1 MQTNSLQ
8 KQLALSGLLM
18 GIVALVLQFYFMLN
32 NRTASIPETIIRF
45 FSFFT
50 ILTNCLVAVAFASI
64 AAGSK
69 SKWNS
74 FFSKRSVFTAVTVY
88 ILVVGLV
95 YNVILRWQWNPQ
107 GWEKL
112 ADELLHT
119 VIPLYVLLF
128 WWLFVSAQTLKW
140 KDVLPWLWY
149 PLIYCAYTLLRGS
162 FVDFYPYPFMDV
174 LKLGYSTVILN
185 SLYVTFAFLVVSF
198 LLVALGKWKS
208 VKEINA

>member
-1 MQTNSLQ
+1 MQTSSLQ
-8 KQLALSGLLM
+8 KPMALFGLLM
-18 GIVALVLQFYFMLN
+18 GITALVLQFYFMLH

-50 ILTNCLVAVAFASI
+50 ILTNCLAAVAFVSI

-69 SKWNS
+69 AKWNP
-74 FFSKRSVFTAVTVY
+74 FFSRPAVFTAVTVY
-88 ILVVGLV
+88 IFVVGLV

-128 WWLFVSAQTLKW
+128 WWLFVSEQILKW

-149 PLIYCAYTLLRGS
+149 PLIYCAYTLVRGS
-162 FVDFYPYPFMDV
+162 FADFYPYPFMDV
-174 LKLGYSTVILN
+174 MKLGYNTVLLN
-185 SLYVTFAFLVVSF
+185 SVYVSLAFLVVSF
-198 LLVALGKWKS
+198 LLVAVGKWKS
-208 VKEINA
+208 TKKSTA